1 MSTKS
6 IKLKIP
12 FQTLLEAIDGLPAEE
27 KLIIKE
33 RLEQG
38 NDKRLKIKKL
48 LKVLSKKNF
57 RYSKKEIEEDI
68 RNALLEVRGIAKN

>member
-6 IKLKIP
+6 IKLSIP
-12 FQTLLEAIDGLPAEE
+12 FQTLLEAIDGLSAEE

-33 RLEQG
+33 RLEKG

-48 LKVLSKKNF
+48 LKGLSKKNWLIPDYGA
-57 RYSKKEIEEDI
+57 RDKDK
-68 RNALLEVRGIAKN
+68 A

>member
-6 IKLKIP
+6 IKLSIP
-12 FQTLLEAIDGLPAEE
+12 FQTLLEAIDGLSAEE

-33 RLEQG
+33 RLEKG

-48 LKVLSKKNF
+48 LKGLSKKKF
-57 RYSKKEIEEDI
+57 
-68 RNALLEVRGIAKN
+68 